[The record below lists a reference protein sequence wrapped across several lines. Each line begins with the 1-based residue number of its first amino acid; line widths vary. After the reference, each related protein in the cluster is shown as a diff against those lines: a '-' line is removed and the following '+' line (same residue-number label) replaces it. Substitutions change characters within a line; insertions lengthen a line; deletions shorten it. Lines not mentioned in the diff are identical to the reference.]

1 MEGCTLGQVL
11 HGSATTT
18 EAIRRAIQRSQESLR
33 TLARRHGINPKT
45 VAKWKKRSSVADLP
59 TEPQQPASTV
69 LSVEEEAIIIAF
81 RRHTLLPLDDCLSA
95 LQATIPHLTRSSLHR
110 CLKRHGISRLPQVKD
125 EGAAKRKFK
134 AYPIGYFHID
144 IAELRTAEGKLYLFV
159 AIDRTSKFAFV
170 TLYEKADRPTAVRF
184 LEALIAAVPYRLHT
198 VLTDNGIQF
207 ADLPK
212 NRDGWTAR
220 YRVHR
225 FDQICRANG
234 IEHRLT
240 KPNHPWTNG
249 QVERMNRTIKE
260 ATVNR
265 YHYDSHNQLRAHLVD
280 FVTAY
285 NFARRLKILKGL
297 SPYEYIC
304 STWTKESGRFIL
316 DPIQQMPG
324 LNTYG
329 GRPYRVERKK
339 HPEPIEVPRL
349 VVAVCGGTQPDKLSA
364 MTREADDGLLARM
377 LRVWP
382 NPITFLLGGAPK
394 QAPWAIAAPGRRRAF
409 ALHRAGETP
418 EPMMGQVV

>member
-18 EAIRRAIQRSQESLR
+18 KAIRRAIQRSQESLR
-33 TLARRHGINPKT
+33 ALAKRHGINPKT
-45 VAKWKKRSSVADLP
+45 VAKWRKRSSVADLP
-59 TEPQQPASTV
+59 TGPRQPASTV
-69 LSVEEEAIIIAF
+69 LSAEEEAIVVAF
-81 RRHTLLPLDDCLSA
+81 RRYTLLPLDDCLYG
-95 LQATIPHLTRSSLHR
+95 LQPTIPHLTRSSLHR
-110 CLKRHGISRLPQVKD
+110 CLKRHGISRLPQVED
-125 EGAAKRKFK
+125 ESVNTRKFK

-170 TLYEKADRPTAVRF
+170 ALHEKADRPTAVRF

-240 KPNHPWTNG
+240 KPHHPWTNG

-265 YHYDSHNQLRAHLVD
+265 YHYDSHEQLRAHLAD
-280 FVTAY
+280 LVTAY

-304 STWTKESGRFIL
+304 NTWTKEPKRFTL

-324 LNTYG
+324 LN
-329 GRPYRVERKK
+329 
-339 HPEPIEVPRL
+339 I
-349 VVAVCGGTQPDKLSA
+349 
-364 MTREADDGLLARM
+364 
-377 LRVWP
+377 
-382 NPITFLLGGAPK
+382 
-394 QAPWAIAAPGRRRAF
+394 
-409 ALHRAGETP
+409 
-418 EPMMGQVV
+418 